1 MSAKAKDKNE
11 ISFPYLRRFNGI
23 MSGVHLVQAVLMLV
37 AGLSIASISRFRLP
51 LTSNYLSYDVV
62 TQRLVSM
69 ARHVGSLQIGPIVS
83 SFLFLS
89 ALFHLLT
96 VLPGLNG
103 VYNRHIEKGIN
114 PFRWI
119 EYALS
124 SSVMIVLIAM
134 LFGVYDLASLIMVF
148 ALNATMNLMGLL
160 MEVHN
165 QGAPRTRWTSFM
177 IGCFSGAVPWAVVL
191 MYFLGGGNFSRIPW
205 FVYAILGTYF
215 VFFNLFPVNMVLQ
228 YRKIGKWADYRY
240 GERGYILLS
249 LVAKSLLAWLVFFG
263 TFQPT

>member
-1 MSAKAKDKNE
+1 
-11 ISFPYLRRFNGI
+11 
-23 MSGVHLVQAVLMLV
+23 MSGVHLLQAVLMLV

-51 LTSNYLSYDVV
+51 LTSNYLSYNFV

-114 PFRWI
+114 PFRWF

-134 LFGVYDLASLIMVF
+134 LFGVYDLASLVMVF
-148 ALNATMNLMGLL
+148 ALNATMNLMGLM

-165 QGAPRTRWTSFM
+165 QDAPRTRWTSFM

-263 TFQPT
+263 TFQPK